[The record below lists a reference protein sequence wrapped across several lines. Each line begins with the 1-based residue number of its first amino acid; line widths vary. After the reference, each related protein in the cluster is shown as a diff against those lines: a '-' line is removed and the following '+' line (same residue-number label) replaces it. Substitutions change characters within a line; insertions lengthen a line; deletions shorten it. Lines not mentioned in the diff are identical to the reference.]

1 MAHLKSRV
9 DALERKDKRK
19 PDTWLI
25 VQQDLDDPN
34 LYHGQAG
41 ATYTDAQLTELA
53 NSQQVLRLDWQG
65 SGRAPHPDEKRIVIT
80 WGDVEV

>member
-19 PDTWLI
+19 RDTWLI
-25 VQQDLDDPN
+25 AQQDLNDPN

-41 ATYTDAQLTELA
+41 ATYTDAQLAELA
-53 NSQQVLRLDWQG
+53 STHKVLRLDWD
-65 SGRAPHPDEKRIVIT
+65 SNWRAPHPDEKRVKLT

>member
-19 PDTWLI
+19 RDTWLI
-25 VQQDLDDPN
+25 VQQDLNDPN

-41 ATYTDAQLTELA
+41 ATYTDAQLEELA
-53 NSQQVLRLDWQG
+53 KGKQVLRLDWD
-65 SGRAPHPDEKRIVIT
+65 SNWRAPHPDEKRVKLT